1 MVYDSRSMDI
11 LLLQDVEGVGKTGEV
26 HAVAGGYARHF
37 LIPRGLAVVATE
49 GVLKEAE
56 DWRQAQ
62 ARREERQRAKLEKLA
77 ARIEEITLNFNAKVG
92 EKERLYGSITSGDIV
107 EALERELGEK
117 VDKRKIELPEPI
129 RELGTYQVAV
139 RLMGDLV
146 PEVTVVVEESSE
158 GE

>member
-1 MVYDSRSMDI
+1 MDI
-11 LLLQDVEGVGKTGEV
+11 LLLQDIEGVGKAGEI

-56 DWRQAQ
+56 GWRQVQ
-62 ARREERQRAKLEKLA
+62 VRREERQRAKFEELA
-77 ARIEEITLNFNAKVG
+77 ARIEETTLNFKAKVG
-92 EKERLYGSITSGDIV
+92 EKERLYGSITSGDIA
-107 EALERELGEK
+107 EALERELGKEI
-117 VDKRKIELPEPI
+117 DKRKIDLPEPI
-129 RELGTYQVAV
+129 RELGSYQVAV

-146 PEVTVVVEESSE
+146 PEVTVVVEEPSE